1 MAVKEERRA
10 RVQKIMGGGDKKPSP
25 KITAENLLPTKPG
38 GGARITSE
46 QVQSLHIVNI
56 KLGEVSNG
64 LKDQLVLSKV
74 REGIKKRRA
83 EKERRRAREAQL
95 EAKKGK
101 KEDKGGGIKAK
112 GMNFF
117 EKVFNFLLTFL
128 IGSVIMKLVDRLGDP
143 KFQGFLK
150 GLTATLKWLGN
161 TAGTLFNAFVSFIDW
176 AYGLYDKAEQWIGN
190 TFGEEALEKF
200 KIFSKNLSTLING
213 FIVWKLVFEKI
224 FKSIIKNVTRAFKFV
239 RNVIRSIWTKMRRL
253 MGRKLRMFFKNLAKR
268 AGGIIRSAGRG
279 LLNVGKAGL
288 SRVGG
293 LLSRGGSA
301 LAKTGA
307 GKIVAKAS
315 GLVVKIFGK
324 AANIIGPAIKGAMPA
339 VKGFFGRIP
348 ILGPLIVGIVSLMSG
363 EPPGQALF
371 KTMGAA
377 LGGALGTFIPVPIL
391 GTLLG
396 EAVGV
401 FVGDLMYHLIIKS
414 DPKAAMKLFGDTMK
428 GIFNAGKAVVNW
440 IFGGGLFNLLKQ
452 GAGIALKFGKW
463 IFFEA
468 IPWAAA
474 KIGGIGKIIAD
485 WIGAGVERWKSS
497 FPMFEIPN
505 VGIQDALYKFFD
517 MKWPDIWPFSGR
529 ISLGIGGEPV
539 LPFLEGWRPDFLE
552 NLPRLPRILGFLWQN
567 VPGLSALVDSE
578 GEVKGFPK
586 FWLLANPFFMMSHT
600 KNAFFPG
607 TGGSKSSSNGGAAS
621 VAPSS
626 GNSDASDVSEST
638 SYEEGGEGEPTIIPI
653 PIVRAG
659 NITTSSGGG
668 SGGGRRTENREDPML
683 VLYQG

>member
-401 FVGDLMYHLIIKS
+401 FVGD
-414 DPKAAMKLFGDTMK
+414 
-428 GIFNAGKAVVNW
+428 
-440 IFGGGLFNLLKQ
+440 
-452 GAGIALKFGKW
+452 
-463 IFFEA
+463 
-468 IPWAAA
+468 
-474 KIGGIGKIIAD
+474 
-485 WIGAGVERWKSS
+485 
-497 FPMFEIPN
+497 
-505 VGIQDALYKFFD
+505 
-517 MKWPDIWPFSGR
+517 
-529 ISLGIGGEPV
+529 
-539 LPFLEGWRPDFLE
+539 
-552 NLPRLPRILGFLWQN
+552 
-567 VPGLSALVDSE
+567 
-578 GEVKGFPK
+578 
-586 FWLLANPFFMMSHT
+586 
-600 KNAFFPG
+600 
-607 TGGSKSSSNGGAAS
+607 
-621 VAPSS
+621 
-626 GNSDASDVSEST
+626 
-638 SYEEGGEGEPTIIPI
+638 
-653 PIVRAG
+653 
-659 NITTSSGGG
+659 
-668 SGGGRRTENREDPML
+668 
-683 VLYQG
+683 